1 MVRAARGG
9 TRERRVR
16 PGLSTSCWPRSFAQV
31 VAFCQEHLRGKGRDA
46 GGCRGDEAE
55 QLLHHRPGALITMAD
70 DDPLFAVRNESSG
83 KWRWRWRSP
92 WGSVH
97 VSPTLHSSAKNA
109 MIAGRK
115 WLEANT

>member
-83 KWRWRWRSP
+83 K
-92 WGSVH
+92 
-97 VSPTLHSSAKNA
+97 
-109 MIAGRK
+109 
-115 WLEANT
+115 